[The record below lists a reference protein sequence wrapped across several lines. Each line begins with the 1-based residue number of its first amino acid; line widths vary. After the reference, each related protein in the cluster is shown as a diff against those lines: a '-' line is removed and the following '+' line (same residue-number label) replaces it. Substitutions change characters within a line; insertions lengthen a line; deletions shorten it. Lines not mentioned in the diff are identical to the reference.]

1 MASNLIDILNSK
13 VPNSDINLI
22 DNIII
27 ITKYKWDYLEAL
39 DFQQWCCDYIYANPN
54 ISIFIITNHLPCF
67 TIGRGLQRNS
77 IESDG
82 LIEFDY
88 DQEKRFTIPLYKIKR
103 GGGITFHHS
112 NQLVIYPI
120 VNLTQRNM
128 RVYDLMEGLLK
139 IIVEVL
145 QNDFKINDLDY
156 CRKLLGLWHGDKKL
170 ASIGLQVRRFVT
182 MHGVAVNIG
191 ECKKVQENLPFVH
204 PCGLSSSIYTSLNK
218 ILDQQVFP
226 EKFGVMVSK
235 RLSLLLK

>member
-1 MASNLIDILNSK
+1 MASNLIHLLKSK

-22 DNIII
+22 NNIII
-27 ITKYKWDYLEAL
+27 ITKYEWDYLEAL
-39 DFQQWCCDYIYANPN
+39 EFQVWCCDYIYSNPT

-88 DQEKRFTIPLYKIKR
+88 DQEQNLTIPLHKIKR

-120 VNLTQRNM
+120 VNLTEQNI
-128 RVYDLMEGLLK
+128 RVYDLMEKLLK
-139 IIVEVL
+139 VIVEVL
-145 QNDFKINDLDY
+145 ENDFKLNDLDY
-156 CRKLLGLWHGDKKL
+156 CRKLLGLWFGDKKI

-191 ECKKVQENLPFVH
+191 ECKKVQQNLPFVH
-204 PCGLSSSIYTSLNK
+204 PCGLSSSIYTSLNN
-218 ILDQQVFP
+218 ILDQQICP
-226 EKFGVMVSK
+226 EKFGEIANK